1 MRRIYSWSGFAF
13 SCALLASACVSSK
26 DGQPSG
32 SLDPSI
38 PAADSGAAEAG
49 DSSEDANVD
58 AGVPT
63 VDLSQLGPSCADGGA
78 CPAGRVCASY
88 QAANAPHEL
97 TCAPASPCAAMS
109 CPTGYQ
115 CTELEKEPPSVFCAP
130 ASP

>member
-1 MRRIYSWSGFAF
+1 MRRIHSWSGLTL
-13 SCALLASACVSSK
+13 SCALLSIACTSSE
-26 DGQPSG
+26 GEERGG
-32 SLDPSI
+32 SPDTSVPADAGS
-38 PAADSGAAEAG
+38 AADA
-49 DSSEDANVD
+49 SSD

-97 TCAPASPCAAMS
+97 TCAPPSPCAAMS
-109 CPTGYQ
+109 CPAGYQ
-115 CTELEKEPPSVFCAP
+115 CTELEKEPPSVFCAT